1 MARVTPQEFAEKWR
15 RRLSNSTEDVRRG
28 IERVTESPGQK
39 AAQRQEAM
47 LSGVQE
53 AVTSGR
59 WARRVGAVSTE
70 DWKRATID
78 KGLSRIGTGAQ
89 AAESKMARVGAELL
103 PAVDAA
109 AAEAKQIP
117 KDSIEGSIERAATY
131 MRRMREFKI
140 NR

>member
-15 RRLSNSTEDVRRG
+15 RRLSGSTEDMRRG

-39 AAQRQEAM
+39 AAARSDAM
-47 LSGVQE
+47 LAGVNE
-53 AVTSGR
+53 AVQSGR
-59 WARRVGAVSTE
+59 WARRVASVSVQ
-70 DWKRATID
+70 DWKEAAIN
-78 KGLSRIGTGAQ
+78 KGIARVGSGAQ
-89 AAESKMARVGAELL
+89 AAESKMARVAQELL

-109 AAEAKQIP
+109 AAKAKQIP

-131 MRRMREFKI
+131 MREMRNFKI